1 MLNQVRGL
9 LVSNSETQLTCFYG
23 LTLLLGLK
31 SFCAFELDFVGVDS
45 PLSAAVIA
53 PWGSAITF
61 LQRLARANISLYE
74 IERPFL
80 LLRCG
85 GRPTDLREEGR
96 FQLFPRVWMMRWLAA
111 VCLGLAYILSVSAAS
126 KEIASAGSNGRYQA
140 DEGAA
145 RIRIDAPPSVQPAGG
160 LLRAQ
165 SQLINSN
172 ERRNQHGHLAKQPQ
186 AVLTGHAPTAGI
198 PGLGGT
204 DALETQEDGIQSASS
219 QLSLSQETA
228 PKAHNSSARQA
239 GYNYSFSFVEKS
251 ESSVAI
257 LVLVGTCV
265 ILCLIV
271 AGILTYYA
279 LSMQAHARKG
289 EERDSKQPYG
299 WFQAVL
305 G

>member
-1 MLNQVRGL
+1 
-9 LVSNSETQLTCFYG
+9 
-23 LTLLLGLK
+23 
-31 SFCAFELDFVGVDS
+31 
-45 PLSAAVIA
+45 
-53 PWGSAITF
+53 
-61 LQRLARANISLYE
+61 
-74 IERPFL
+74 
-80 LLRCG
+80 
-85 GRPTDLREEGR
+85 
-96 FQLFPRVWMMRWLAA
+96 MMRWLAA

-145 RIRIDAPPSVQPAGG
+145 RIRIEAPPSVQPAGG
-160 LLRAQ
+160 LLRAH

-172 ERRNQHGHLAKQPQ
+172 KRRNQHGHLAKQPQ

-228 PKAHNSSARQA
+228 PKAHNSSARPA
-239 GYNYSFSFVEKS
+239 GNNSSFSFVEKS
-251 ESSVAI
+251 ESSLAI
-257 LVLVGTCV
+257 LVLVGTCFM
-265 ILCLIV
+265 LCLIV

-289 EERDSKQPYG
+289 EERDSNQPYDA
-299 WFQAVL
+299 FQEANQHGSEQHTKTYQTRPSGAPQASLESFNSLYNLPPGFIERKTPREVEYERRVMGKML
-305 G
+305 SRSDAPPTPRAQMRHLNANIASSD